1 MTIVLVK
8 KIAIFLALSC
18 VYQQLCS
25 GASLTVT
32 GNLLVRL
39 QASTGVTNDPPVS
52 SWADQATLGVS
63 QDFGGTFSRRP
74 SLTTQ
79 SSPNQSDVIEFD
91 GASSS
96 PNQLFIDNDSNFDT
110 SSLSISFV
118 FKPPFFDGIDQF
130 IQTNV
135 SGRNYAWGVWME
147 SDKFKAEVRDTGGT
161 RYTSEIAHSSLTT
174 GVKNDW
180 MILTLVFDSSAQT
193 IQLFMRDIQGTRYSG
208 SLVAS
213 ASLHNGT
220 HVKTSLG
227 ANTDRNN
234 GAAMQ
239 LAELLIYNKALSSS
253 ERSSVE
259 TYLYDQYIAN
269 RNGSIF
275 MIK

>member
-1 MTIVLVK
+1 MKLVNHF
-8 KIAIFLALSC
+8 AIFLALSC
-18 VYQQLCS
+18 VYQPLCH

-39 QASTGVTNDPPVS
+39 KASAGITNDPPVS
-52 SWADQATLGVS
+52 LWADQAALGGS
-63 QDFGGTFSRRP
+63 QNFGGTFSRRP

-91 GASSS
+91 GASSN

-110 SSLSISFV
+110 SSFSISLV
-118 FKPPFFDGIDQF
+118 FKPPFFNGVDTYL
-130 IQTNV
+130 QTNV
-135 SGRNYAWGVWME
+135 NGRIYAWGIWME

-161 RYTSEIAHSSLTT
+161 RYTSEIAHSSLAT

-180 MILTLVFDSSAQT
+180 MILTLVFDASAQT
-193 IQLFMRDIQGTRYSG
+193 IQLFMRDIHGTRYSG
-208 SLVAS
+208 SLIAS

-234 GAAMQ
+234 GAAMK

-253 ERSSVE
+253 ERNSVE

-269 RNGSIF
+269 GNGSIF